1 MLLWF
6 RLLFIWYNLTSNL
19 CFLLLIKIIIYAII
33 CLVLFIH
40 IYVTDI
46 QTQWEGLKKQGGKPE
61 GFLSE
66 VVSFMSFSSSLS
78 SYCMSFVIVIWSWS
92 FCPVYLKLL
101 HFSSSFQ
108 RTARDDAN
116 RENNRA
122 VSNVADMKIWYMFVI
137 MKMLQTL
144 HDLEFVRLCACVHR
158 ECGFVST
165 LSMVSS
171 LGLCYDAGPFRHTTF
186 TIGSCLKSWKKSRPW
201 KQS

>member
-1 MLLWF
+1 MDAKNIPDPGKSPGKAQQMDYETLNN
-6 RLLFIWYNLTSNL
+6 RRRKNSGSDTETNPPSNTGTKKPEL
-19 CFLLLIKIIIYAII
+19 HTVSTNRKQ
-33 CLVLFIH
+33 H
-40 IYVTDI
+40 RTQESNI

-66 VVSFMSFSSSLS
+66 V
-78 SYCMSFVIVIWSWS
+78 
-92 FCPVYLKLL
+92 
-101 HFSSSFQ
+101 

-116 RENNRA
+116 RKNNRA

-186 TIGSCLKSWKKSRPW
+186 TI
-201 KQS
+201 